1 VIIILFNE
9 ERLLALI
16 FTLTLTVPNKLPA
29 EFRPV
34 SRLVL
39 VAVSTV
45 GERLALVNDLFNA
58 IDIHR
63 HLVSGLVAVT
73 A

>member
-1 VIIILFNE
+1 LFNE

>member
-1 VIIILFNE
+1 MFDE

-45 GERLALVNDLFNA
+45 GERLALVNNLFNA
-58 IDIHR
+58 IGFHR